1 MDFEL
6 YLGALFNVLQPY
18 NLAVVFAGA
27 LGGILVGSIPGLTAT
42 MGVALLVPFSFGM
55 DMDVSIGMLLGLYCG
70 AMYGGSIASILIRT
84 PGTPAAAA
92 TLLDGYPLGQKGQ
105 GSRALSMS
113 LWASFIG
120 GLIGCGVMTFLS
132 PQVSKFALKFSPAE
146 YFALAIFGL
155 SVIVSI
161 SGNSVIKG
169 IKSGLLGLILC
180 TVGSDPISGY
190 PRYIFGNMQLYEGP
204 PFIPT
209 LIGLFAV
216 SEILSNVE
224 NFSIEKARVKAEKVT
239 QVLPTAADIKRCFST
254 YIKGGII
261 GTFIGSIPGAGGD
274 IAAFVSYGEA
284 KRSSKTPEK
293 FGTGMIGGVAASESA
308 NNGCSGG
315 AMIPL
320 LSLGVPGDSV
330 TAILLGAFIIH
341 GLQPGP
347 LLYKDH
353 MDVVYMVFA
362 SLLVANIAMFVL
374 GAIGVRFF
382 SRVIGM
388 DKRLLLPIIFV
399 LSIIGSYS
407 MRNSFFD
414 IFLTLGFGIVGFLLQ
429 RYGFPLAPILLA
441 LILGPMAE
449 SNLRRMLVIS
459 QGRVDVFLEHPIAM
473 TLFVLAGTS
482 LVLAYISQRKTIKR
496 VGENRD
502 SDSGDTF
509 KS

>member
-1 MDFEL
+1 
-6 YLGALFNVLQPY
+6 
-18 NLAVVFAGA
+18 
-27 LGGILVGSIPGLTAT
+27 
-42 MGVALLVPFSFGM
+42 
-55 DMDVSIGMLLGLYCG
+55 
-70 AMYGGSIASILIRT
+70 
-84 PGTPAAAA
+84 
-92 TLLDGYPLGQKGQ
+92 
-105 GSRALSMS
+105 
-113 LWASFIG
+113 
-120 GLIGCGVMTFLS
+120 
-132 PQVSKFALKFSPAE
+132 
-146 YFALAIFGL
+146 
-155 SVIVSI
+155 
-161 SGNSVIKG
+161 
-169 IKSGLLGLILC
+169 
-180 TVGSDPISGY
+180 
-190 PRYIFGNMQLYEGP
+190 
-204 PFIPT
+204 
-209 LIGLFAV
+209 
-216 SEILSNVE
+216 
-224 NFSIEKARVKAEKVT
+224 
-239 QVLPTAADIKRCFST
+239 
-254 YIKGGII
+254 
-261 GTFIGSIPGAGGD
+261 
-274 IAAFVSYGEA
+274 
-284 KRSSKTPEK
+284 
-293 FGTGMIGGVAASESA
+293 
-308 NNGCSGG
+308 
-315 AMIPL
+315 MIPL

-353 MDVVYMVFA
+353 MNVVYMVFA

-473 TLFVLAGTS
+473 TLFVLAGIS

-496 VGENRD
+496 VGENSD

>member
-1 MDFEL
+1 MDLGL
-6 YLGALFNVLQPY
+6 YLSALLNVLQPY
-18 NLAVVFAGA
+18 HLFVVFAGA

-55 DMDVSIGMLLGLYCG
+55 DMDASIGMLLGLYCG

-92 TLLDGYPLGQKGQ
+92 TLLDGYPLGQRGE
-105 GSRALSMS
+105 GSRALAMS
-113 LWASFIG
+113 LWASLIG
-120 GLIGCGVMTFLS
+120 GLIGCAIMTFLS
-132 PQVSKFALKFSPAE
+132 PQISKFALEFSPAE

-169 IKSGLLGLILC
+169 VMSGTFGLILC

-190 PRYIFGNMQLYEGP
+190 PRYIFGNMELYEGP

-216 SEILSNVE
+216 SEIISNVE
-224 NFSIEKARVKAEKVT
+224 VFQVKKQITEKIA
-239 QVLPTAADIKRCFST
+239 QVLPSAADMRRCLVT
-254 YIKGGII
+254 AIKGGII
-261 GTFIGSIPGAGGD
+261 GSFIGAVPGAGGD

-293 FGTGMIGGVAASESA
+293 FGTGMIEGVAAAESA
-308 NNGCSGG
+308 NNGCTGG

-347 LLYKDH
+347 LLYKDN

-374 GAIGVRFF
+374 GACGVRFF
-382 SRVIGM
+382 AKVIGI
-388 DKRLLLPIIFV
+388 DKRMLLPIIFV
-399 LSIIGSYS
+399 LSMVGSFS

-414 IFLTLGFGIVGFLLQ
+414 LFLTLAFGVVGYLLQ

-459 QGRVDVFLEHPIAM
+459 QGDPAVFLTHPIAM
-473 TLFVLAGTS
+473 TLFVLAALSIVMT
-482 LVLAYISQRKTIKR
+482 YMSQRKTAQKISA
-496 VGENRD
+496 GE
-502 SDSGDTF
+502 TE
-509 KS
+509 K

>member
-1 MDFEL
+1 MDL
-6 YLGALFNVLQPY
+6 AMYLSALLNVLQPSH
-18 NLAVVFAGA
+18 LAVVFAGA

-92 TLLDGYPLGQKGQ
+92 TLLDGYPLGQQGQ

-120 GLIGCGVMTFLS
+120 GAIGCGIMTFLS
-132 PQVSKFALKFSPAE
+132 PQISKFALKFSPAE

-169 IKSGLLGLILC
+169 VMSGLFGLLLC
-180 TVGSDPISGY
+180 TIGSDPISGY
-190 PRYIFGNMQLYEGP
+190 PRWIFGNMQLYEGP

-224 NFSIEKARVKAEKVT
+224 NFSADKKIAPEKVT
-239 QVLPTAADIKRCFST
+239 QILPTVADMKRCFST
-254 YIKGGII
+254 YVKGGII

-293 FGTGMIGGVAASESA
+293 FGTGMIEGVAASESA

-362 SLLVANIAMFVL
+362 SLLVANVAMFIL
-374 GAIGVRFF
+374 GALGVRFF
-382 SRVIGM
+382 SKVISM
-388 DKRLLLPIIFV
+388 DKRLLLPIIFI
-399 LSIIGSYS
+399 LSMTGSYS
-407 MRNSFFD
+407 MRNSLFD
-414 IFLTLGFGIVGFLLQ
+414 VFLTLAFGVVGFLMQ

-449 SNLRRMLVIS
+449 SNLRRFLVIAQGDAS
-459 QGRVDVFLEHPIAM
+459 QFLGHPIAM
-473 TLFVLAGTS
+473 TLFTLAAIS
-482 LVLAYISQRKTIKR
+482 LVLALVSQHKTQKR
-496 VGENRD
+496 LQANT
-502 SDSGDTF
+502 DSG
-509 KS
+509 SGEE